1 MISSVKKFD
10 KVTGWLYDV
19 TYQQYSTVQYNTI
32 QYRTITG
39 QVAYGRTDERTSR
52 WRLGYRW
59 YLREIG

>member
-32 QYRTITG
+32 QYRTEQLRSRSHMVGLTREHRDG
-39 QVAYGRTDERTSR
+39 DLGVDGTS
-52 WRLGYRW
+52 GK
-59 YLREIG
+59 